1 LPDLASVSAF
11 RAVRSAC
18 QLFAMSEVDHEALQA
33 YEGRIAAL
41 EAKLKAIETQI
52 VSQAEA
58 GARVDFTTTAERF
71 GLIFAWAILIIGFGL
86 LTPTMFTWPPYASM
100 LGFNSIIVVL
110 TLGLILPLT
119 AGDFDLS
126 VASTLTLS
134 AMVIAI
140 LNVKNGV
147 PVAVAVAVA
156 VLIGAVIGATNAF
169 FILFFRIHSL
179 IVTLGVGYFINGVVL
194 WVSNSA
200 VVFGQSLAGLVSVVF
215 GARFLGVAPLFWYAL
230 ILTVVLWYLF
240 EFTAT
245 GRRLLFVG
253 RGREVARLSGVRVER
268 VRAGALIASG
278 VIAALAGVLYVGMR
292 GSADPSSGQAFL
304 LPAFAAAFLGSTA
317 IYPGRFNPWGAF
329 VAVFFLSTG
338 ILGLNFLGADSYVQ
352 NLFYGGGLVVAV
364 AISQL
369 VRKRQAMD

>member
-1 LPDLASVSAF
+1 
-11 RAVRSAC
+11 
-18 QLFAMSEVDHEALQA
+18 MSEVDHEALHA
-33 YEGRIAAL
+33 YEARIVAL
-41 EAKLKAIETQI
+41 EAKLKAIETQF
-52 VSQAEA
+52 VGQAEA
-58 GARVDFTTTAERF
+58 AKPFEFKTAAEKF
-71 GLIFAWAILIIGFGL
+71 GLLVAWAILIIGFGL

-110 TLGLILPLT
+110 TLALILPLT

-134 AMVIAI
+134 AMMVAI
-140 LNVKNGV
+140 LNVRNGV
-147 PVAVAVAVA
+147 PIPVAVAVAVA
-156 VLIGAVIGATNAF
+156 IGALIGAVNAF
-169 FILFFRIHSL
+169 FILYFRIHSL
-179 IVTLGVGYFINGVVL
+179 IVTLGVGYFVNGVVL

-200 VVFGQSLAGLVSVVF
+200 VVFGQSLTSLVKVVF
-215 GARFLGVAPLFWYAL
+215 TTRLFGIALLFWYAL
-230 ILTVVLWYLF
+230 ILTIGLWYLF

-253 RGREVARLSGVRVER
+253 RGREVARLSGVKVER

-278 VIAALAGVLYVGMR
+278 IIAALAGVLYVGMR

-352 NLFYGGGLVVAV
+352 NLFYGGGLVIAV
-364 AISQL
+364 SISQL